1 MTKVLTG
8 LRVLEFAAI
17 GPVPWSGMVLAD
29 LGASVVRVERPGSQG
44 EKDTLGA
51 VRRGRLEGPR
61 PRRSEPPNGRAS

>member
-1 MTKVLTG
+1 MTKVLAG

-29 LGASVVRVERPGSQG
+29 LGASVVGVERPGSQG

-51 VRRGRLEGPR
+51 VRRGRSSWRG
-61 PRRSEPPNGRAS
+61 